1 MILGLRFA
9 TFASVYL
16 PAWWVPWVPPWWVAC
31 SGGGGR
37 SLGGLP
43 ATATSSTGIGGV
55 PMEAAAGVDAAV
67 LQPAPPR
74 TCVSGRRR
82 GDGRGA
88 CYCESVEVPGSWWH
102 LTGGVGHTP
111 ARTPSFAREGTD
123 RAVCV
128 RACVRLLPTAAPLRS
143 LSRWAA

>member
-1 MILGLRFA
+1 VILGLRFA

-74 TCVSGRRR
+74 TCVSY
-82 GDGRGA
+82 GDEKAANRDIR
-88 CYCESVEVPGSWWH
+88 VWH
-102 LTGGVGHTP
+102 LVIENGY
-111 ARTPSFAREGTD
+111 
-123 RAVCV
+123 
-128 RACVRLLPTAAPLRS
+128 
-143 LSRWAA
+143 